1 MTIEYRLEPRLIGLQ
16 RTSHHSDLI
25 ETIAVH
31 LSQGQDFTTD
41 RRQFL
46 LNPDHVCHGKFD
58 QFRCCDSVPFPI
70 PILMTVCQR
79 KKMALEELAG
89 KAKGLTVLQWEIQ
102 RGRHNAR
109 DRVKE

>member
-1 MTIEYRLEPRLIGLQ
+1 MTIEYRLEPSLIGLQ

-31 LSQGQDFTTD
+31 LGQGQDFTTD

-46 LNPDHVCHGKFD
+46 LNSDHVRHGEFD
-58 QFRCCDSVPFPI
+58 QFRCCGSVPFPT

-79 KKMALEELAG
+79 KQMALEKLTG
-89 KAKGLTVLQWEIQ
+89 KAKGRAVLQWKIQ
-102 RGRHNAR
+102 RGRHNVH
-109 DRVKE
+109 DRLKE